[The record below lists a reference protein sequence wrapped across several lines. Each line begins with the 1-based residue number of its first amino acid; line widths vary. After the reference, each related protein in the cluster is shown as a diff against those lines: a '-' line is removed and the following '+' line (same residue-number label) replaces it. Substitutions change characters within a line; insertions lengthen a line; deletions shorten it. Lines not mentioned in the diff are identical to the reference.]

1 MKMKDVMRQEL
12 MLLPAQATTKEAIL
26 DEMVN
31 KLVETGAVNDF
42 DTFRQ
47 GIADREESM
56 STGLG
61 EGIAMPHA
69 KNKAVEKT
77 SVVFAKQPAG
87 VDFDSL
93 DGQPAKLF
101 FMIAAKDDANETHL
115 SILANLSKL
124 LMNQDFTQAL
134 AAADTPESVQ
144 AVVNLAEAS
153 LEKTEAAVGED
164 APETKPTDSDEP
176 YIVAVTA
183 CPTGIAHTYMA
194 EDALKNKAKEMGV
207 QIKVETDGSE
217 GVKNRLTAEDIEKA
231 DGIIVAVGKKV
242 PMGRFAGKKVVERP
256 VADGINK
263 TEELINL
270 SLSGEAPVYRAS
282 SQDQAT
288 TDSEASETEERSNF
302 SLQSLYNDLMSG
314 VSTMLPFVIAGGILL
329 ALSFLLEGFVGSDS
343 PIFLG
348 INGIGSAAFSF
359 LIPVLA
365 GYIATSIGGK
375 PAMVSG
381 FTAGALAVSADAG
394 FLGGLVGGFLAGY
407 VTLFV
412 IRALKNM
419 SKNLAGLRTI
429 LLYPILTLFI
439 TGLLMYYVFGPIFA
453 GINTA
458 MLNFL
463 EGLGTGNQVL
473 LGALL
478 GGMMAVDMGGPL
490 NKAAYAFSIGI
501 FTDTGDGQFMAAV
514 MVGGMI
520 PPLAIALAS
529 LIFKNKFT
537 EVQRQSGL
545 TNFILG
551 LSFITEGAIPFA
563 AADPL
568 RVILSSV
575 VGSAVGGGLS
585 QLWTTSV
592 PAPHGGI
599 FTMLALGENR
609 LMLMLAVI
617 IGTII
622 SAVILGL
629 WKKPVE
635 EQMLS
640 DEELA
645 AE

>member
-1 MKMKDVMRQEL
+1 MKMKDVMREEL
-12 MLLPAQATTKEAIL
+12 MLLPAQSTTKEEIL

-42 DTFRQ
+42 DTFRK

-61 EGIAMPHA
+61 DGIAMPHA
-69 KNKAVEKT
+69 KNAAVEKT

-93 DGQPAKLF
+93 DGQPARLF

-115 SILANLSKL
+115 AILANLSKL
-124 LMNQDFTQAL
+124 LMNKDFIQAL
-134 AAADTPESVQ
+134 EAANAPESVQ

-153 LEKTEAAVGED
+153 LESGETEQT
-164 APETKPTDSDEP
+164 PETSETVPTDSDQP

-194 EDALKNKAKEMGV
+194 EDALKNKAEELGIT
-207 QIKVETDGSE
+207 IKVETDGSE
-217 GVKNRLTAEDIEKA
+217 GVKNRLTAEDIDNA

-242 PMGRFAGKKVVERP
+242 PMGRFAGKRVVERP

-263 TEELINL
+263 TEELIEEA
-270 SLSGEAPVYRAS
+270 LSGEAPVYRGS
-282 SQDQAT
+282 SDEEVAEIT
-288 TDSEASETEERSNF
+288 GETDESGGGF
-302 SLQSLYNDLMSG
+302 SLKSLYNDLMNG
-314 VSTMLPFVIAGGILL
+314 VSNMLPFVIAGGIIL

-343 PIFLG
+343 PIFIG
-348 INGIGSAAFSF
+348 INEIGSAAFAF

-365 GYIATSIGGK
+365 GYIAMSIGGK

-381 FTAGALAVSADAG
+381 FAGGALAVSADAG
-394 FLGGLVGGFLAGY
+394 FLGGLVAGFLAGY

-412 IRALKNM
+412 IRMLRNM
-419 SKNLAGLRTI
+419 PKNLSGLRTI
-429 LLYPILTLFI
+429 LLYPLLTLLV

-453 GINTA
+453 SINIA

-463 EGLGTGNQVL
+463 ENLGTGNQVL
-473 LGALL
+473 LGAIL
-478 GGMMAVDMGGPL
+478 GGMMAADMGGPV

-501 FTDTGDGQFMAAV
+501 FTDTGDGRFMAAV
-514 MVGGMI
+514 MIGGMI

-529 LIFKNKFT
+529 VLFRNKFT
-537 EVQRQSGL
+537 EVQQQSAL

-563 AADPL
+563 AADPI
-568 RVILSSV
+568 RVIVSSV
-575 VGSAVGGGLS
+575 IGSAVGGGLS
-585 QLWTTSV
+585 QLWLTSV

-609 LMLMLAVI
+609 LMLMLAVL
-617 IGTII
+617 IGTVI

-629 WKKPVE
+629 WKNPVE
-635 EQMLS
+635 DQML
-640 DEELA
+640 
-645 AE
+645 AEVEKV

>member
-1 MKMKDVMRQEL
+1 MKMTDVIRKEL
-12 MLLPAQATTKEAIL
+12 MLLPAQATTKEEIL

-31 KLVETGAVNDF
+31 KLVETGAVDDY
-42 DTFRQ
+42 DTFRK

-61 EGIAMPHA
+61 DGIAMPHA
-69 KNKAVEKT
+69 KNSAVQKT

-87 VDFDSL
+87 IDFDSL
-93 DGQPAKLF
+93 DGQPARLF

-115 SILANLSKL
+115 AILANLSKL
-124 LMNQDFTQAL
+124 LMNKDFTEAL
-134 AAADTPESVQ
+134 NAANTPESVQ
-144 AVVNLAEAS
+144 AVVNLAEAN
-153 LEKTEAAVGED
+153 LETEK
-164 APETKPTDSDEP
+164 PEAESEPTPADSDQP
-176 YIVAVTA
+176 YIIAVTA

-194 EDALKNKAKEMGV
+194 EDALKNKAEELGV
-207 QIKVETDGSE
+207 NIKVETNGSE
-217 GVKNRLTAEDIEKA
+217 GIKNQLTKEDIENA

-242 PMGRFAGKKVVERP
+242 PMNRFAGKRVVERP

-263 TEELINL
+263 SEELIDEA
-270 SLSGEAPVYRAS
+270 LSGNAPIYRGS
-282 SQDQAT
+282 SDE
-288 TDSEASETEERSNF
+288 DSDSVEEASERSSGF
-302 SLQSLYNDLMSG
+302 SLQSIYNDLMSG
-314 VSTMLPFVIAGGILL
+314 VSNMLPFVIAGGIML

-343 PIFLG
+343 AIFIG
-348 INGIGSAAFSF
+348 INEIGSAAFAF

-375 PAMVSG
+375 PAIVSG
-381 FTAGALAVSADAG
+381 FAGGALAVSADAG
-394 FLGGLVGGFLAGY
+394 FLGGLVAGFLAGY

-412 IRALKNM
+412 IRALRKM
-419 SKNLAGLRTI
+419 PKNLSGLRTI

-439 TGLLMYYVFGPIFA
+439 TGILMFYLFGPIFA
-453 GINTA
+453 SINIA

-463 EGLGTGNQVL
+463 ETLGTGNQVL

-478 GGMMAVDMGGPL
+478 GGMMAIDMGGPV

-501 FTDTGDGQFMAAV
+501 FTDTGDGRFMAAV

-529 LIFKNKFT
+529 VLFKNKFT
-537 EVQRQSGL
+537 EVQRQSAL

-563 AADPL
+563 AADPI
-568 RVILSSV
+568 RVIVSSV
-575 VGSAVGGGLS
+575 IGSAIGGGLS
-585 QLWTTSV
+585 QLWLTSV

-609 LMLMLAVI
+609 LMLMIAVL
-617 IGTII
+617 IGTVI
-622 SAVILGL
+622 SALILGL

-635 EQMLS
+635 DQMIT
-640 DEELA
+640 ETA
-645 AE
+645 